1 VISTADAACRG
12 PNRACDL
19 AGHAGGA
26 GAGRPACRLSAA
38 LACGMILAGRS
49 TAAGTP
55 GKLAEAFPGPAL
67 HGDR

>member
-1 VISTADAACRG
+1 MLPAAALTAPATWPDMLEE
-12 PNRACDL
+12 L
-19 AGHAGGA
+19 APAVA
-26 GAGRPACRLSAA
+26 RRPACRLSAA